1 LGEKKRG
8 KKTKKED
15 PKIFPRKSQILGK
28 KKGNRQAENKAK
40 FHSYWNIW
48 AEIFLFSFG
57 FVQTIN
63 LSLGHKKKVKF
74 KRSFFILFKFSHFV
88 LRLIFHRKKGKILF
102 SFCVCFLFVCL
113 IIVIIVSTYIQ
124 LINDFFSED

>member
-63 LSLGHKKKVKF
+63 LSLGHKKKLNLRDRF
-74 KRSFFILFKFSHFV
+74 LFFSSFHILFFV
-88 LRLIFHRKKGKILF
+88 
-102 SFCVCFLFVCL
+102 
-113 IIVIIVSTYIQ
+113 
-124 LINDFFSED
+124 